1 MDKWRWILEKYFISV
16 WWRHKQTIEQLEE
29 VKVFER
35 GKNIPNLFTVEKGFE
50 RMDFHSVMETFAEAW
65 VAANTQTPLT
75 EAAEAQGLSLSPA
88 NIGIGLNS
96 SNSLG
101 ELFDRREHDGLIEIG
116 SRAPIV
122 RSPIHSPEHRFGGKF
137 YSNLSSL
144 NHSKSIP
151 VHTIIEQVQGT
162 PHTDNTAGLQPTVE
176 LDSYAIVPT
185 TIRFNELVRTA
196 LLRLGYSAAETVS
209 AKGAIQIKN
218 WKQLSFEQI
227 TDMND
232 VTVGE
237 ILGELSNVATLYIR
251 LYSMPENPQEWTD
264 TAVRNAVLVLLR
276 EMSQSKLA
284 SLCPLSQPLL
294 SNIMNNK
301 YNGKIGKDKCQEFGS
316 WYLNYCKKD
325 NVTWPPNATSTG
337 CPRDGRLTFHPI
349 KELPMLK
356 EWYQSNR
363 SPSHATLQMYVD
375 ILNQGTVRQQE
386 RPKVTTS
393 SLKNWWKNERQR
405 ERKSVNGGL
414 LEKKKRRRSK
424 KQNGELNKCKEETNG
439 EK

>member
-1 MDKWRWILEKYFISV
+1 MLKMAWSRPK
-16 WWRHKQTIEQLEE
+16 T
-29 VKVFER
+29 
-35 GKNIPNLFTVEKGFE
+35 
-50 RMDFHSVMETFAEAW
+50 FH
-65 VAANTQTPLT
+65 
-75 EAAEAQGLSLSPA
+75 GLSLSPT

-96 SNSLG
+96 NNSIG

-116 SRAPIV
+116 SRAPVI
-122 RSPIHSPEHRFGGKF
+122 RSPIHSPDHRFGA
-137 YSNLSSL
+137 L

-162 PHTDNTAGLQPTVE
+162 PHTDNSAGLQPTVE

-196 LLRLGYSAAETVS
+196 LLRLGYSASETVS

-325 NVTWPPNATSTG
+325 NVTWPPNASATG

-414 LEKKKRRRSK
+414 LLEKKRRRRSR
-424 KQNGELNKCKEETNG
+424 KQNIDLNRCKEETNG